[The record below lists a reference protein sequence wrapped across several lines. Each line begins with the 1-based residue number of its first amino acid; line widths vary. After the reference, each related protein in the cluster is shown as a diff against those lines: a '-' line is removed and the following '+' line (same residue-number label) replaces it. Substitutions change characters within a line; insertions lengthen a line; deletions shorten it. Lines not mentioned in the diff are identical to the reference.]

1 MLRAVRHCRSL
12 NLCAL
17 SKPLQTKPLTK
28 PSRQAESCEALLLLL
43 ALVDL
48 NDDEVTKPLS
58 EIHVIAL
65 PKPAAAV
72 GTRGLE
78 R

>member
-1 MLRAVRHCRSL
+1 VRHCRSL
-12 NLCAL
+12 NLFAL
-17 SKPLQTKPLTK
+17 CKLLKPKPLTK

-58 EIHVIAL
+58 ETHVIAL
-65 PKPAAAV
+65 TKPAAAV